1 MQEILE
7 KRSMTA
13 RVAWRA
19 GYSGRTRLLR
29 MFWGEVEGPECGGV
43 SSLFSL
49 RWDRVLFR
57 LKAKIEGTGRALW
70 VSKFGRTGKS
80 LIPVSTV

>member
-1 MQEILE
+1 
-7 KRSMTA
+7 
-13 RVAWRA
+13 
-19 GYSGRTRLLR
+19 

-70 VSKFGRTGKS
+70 VSKFGRTGNRS
-80 LIPVSTV
+80 SRSQRFELHGNRQHSVDDVAEYTTVPRAGAV